1 MPSPISLDN
10 EAEHPDI
17 FVAERARNNLLIL
30 AANGSRVVGSFEN
43 EVGAVNFLLSELK
56 NITQNITSN
65 RKVVIDVQSVNGSYY
80 LDFKPFGAYNV
91 YHDVQNVIAKIYA
104 TNISKYSILIN
115 AHFDSVPT
123 SPGGSDDG
131 IMCTVMLEVIRQ
143 LCQWNGNLQYNLIF
157 LFNGAEES
165 PLQAAHG
172 FITQH
177 KWAKEVKV
185 VINLEAAGSGSKEIL
200 FQSGP
205 GHSWLLNYYAKIPH
219 PYGQVAGEEIFQS
232 NIIPSDTD
240 FRIFRDYGNI
250 VGFDLAFFKNGYKY
264 HTNFDD
270 VESIPLASYQHVG
283 DNVLELVKKIAN
295 APEIEYMKSSHTKAV
310 YFDVFGLF
318 MVWYQ
323 DYIGTIINLVVTL
336 LSCLVA
342 YKSFLDFKLGRNW
355 KSKIYLIVTALVL
368 FFSWVFTVIGII
380 GIGTLIDGLNYSMS
394 WYGSPYLIFG
404 LYVVPTVM
412 LSSVPLIGWNYFNK
426 KLHFST
432 RVQSQLQYSIVRLIW
447 TVVLLIATCLNI
459 RSAYALMIPVL
470 FNAVGSVF
478 IHLTKLHHSANGW
491 KIAYMLFNAFP
502 SMMIMYQS
510 VTILSLFIPIT
521 GRIGSD
527 KNPDVII
534 GVVSMALTI
543 LFSSFYTHFLAMMKK
558 PFWLIYFFLVIF
570 LIHFLIIVTPLGFPY
585 SGNPTSPAP
594 QRFMIYHTKRTF
606 NNQNGLVKQDAGYFL
621 VNLDRHSPESV
632 IPYVKQFEKRIS
644 IKDDCENFLVC
655 GLPLFSPRML
665 AVMESSTWIPAE
677 EPIIKEDIAL
687 HLNSKTYLKRNVLTY
702 NFTAA
707 GPDHFNIYFS
717 PKTNIRL
724 VNNSFDALIPKNV
737 PVWNGRLLYFAN
749 FVWGVSKS
757 PLEFSIDLEV
767 PENWN
772 TTVMDIGISG
782 KYIHEKKNQHT
793 PQFQA
798 FLSDFP
804 KWANIVPAIAN
815 FESWEI

>member
-1 MPSPISLDN
+1 MVFHIIEVVDMQ
-10 EAEHPDI
+10 
-17 FVAERARNNLLIL
+17 
-30 AANGSRVVGSFEN
+30 ANGSRVVGSFEN
-43 EVGAVNFLLSELK
+43 EVGAVNFLFDELR
-56 NITQNITSN
+56 NITENVESS
-65 RKVVIDVQSVNGSYY
+65 RKVEIDVQTVNGSYY
-80 LDFKPFGAYNV
+80 LDFKPFGAYNI
-91 YHDVQNVIAKIYA
+91 YRNVQNVVAKIYA

-131 IMCTVMLEVIRQ
+131 IMCVVMLEVIRK
-143 LCQWNGNLQYNLIF
+143 LCQWNGELRYNLIF

-177 KWAKEVKV
+177 KWAKTVKV

-205 GHSWLLNYYAKIPH
+205 GHSWLLNYYSKVPH

-240 FRIFRDYGNI
+240 FRIFRDYGKT
-250 VGFDLAFFKNGYKY
+250 VGFDIAFFKNGYKY

-270 VESIPLASYQHVG
+270 VESIPLTSYQHVG

-295 APEIEYMKSSHTKAV
+295 APEVEHINASFGKAV

-318 MVWYQ
+318 MVWYEE
-323 DYIGTIINLVVTL
+323 YRGTIINLVVII

-342 YKSFLDFKLGRNW
+342 YKSFLDFKLGRSW
-355 KSKIYLIVTALVL
+355 KSKIYLIVTSLVL
-368 FFSWVFTVIGII
+368 LLSWVFTVIGII
-380 GIGTLIDGLNYSMS
+380 GISTLIDALNYSMS
-394 WYGSPYLIFG
+394 WYGSPFLIFG

-412 LSSVPLIGWNYFNK
+412 LSSIPLIGWNHFNR

-432 RVQSQLQYSIVRLIW
+432 RVQSQLQYSVVRLIW
-447 TVVLLIATCLNI
+447 TVLLLIATCLNI
-459 RSAYALMIPVL
+459 RSAYVVMIPVL
-470 FNAVGSVF
+470 CNTVGSVF
-478 IHLTKLHHSANGW
+478 IHLTKLHHSTNGW
-491 KIAYMLFNAFP
+491 KVAYMLFNAFP

-510 VTILSLFIPIT
+510 VIILSLFIPIT
-521 GRIGSD
+521 GRIGND
-527 KNPDVII
+527 KNPEMILGII
-534 GVVSMALTI
+534 SMSLTI
-543 LFSSFYTHFLAMMKK
+543 IFSSFYMHFLTMMKK

-570 LIHFLIIVTPLGFPY
+570 LLHFLIIVTPLGFPY
-585 SGNPTSPAP
+585 SENPTSPAP

-606 NNQNGLVKQDAGYFL
+606 NNEKGRMKQDAGYFL
-621 VNLDRHSPESV
+621 INLDRHSPGSV
-632 IPYVKQFEKRIS
+632 IPYVNQFGKRIP
-644 IKDDCENFLVC
+644 ITDDCKNFLVC

-677 EPIIKEDIAL
+677 EPIIKENIFL
-687 HLNSKTYLKRNVLTY
+687 HLNSKTMLKPNVVTC
-702 NFTAA
+702 NFTAI
-707 GPDHFNIYFS
+707 GPDHFNVYFS

-724 VNNSFDALIPKNV
+724 VRISLDAVIPENV
-737 PVWNGRLLYFAN
+737 PIWNGRPLYFVN
-749 FVWGVSKS
+749 FVWGLSKS
-757 PLEFSIDLEV
+757 PLEFSVDLEV
-767 PENWN
+767 PEDWN
-772 TTVMDIGISG
+772 TTIMDIAISG
-782 KYIHEKKNQHT
+782 KYVHNKKHQHT
-793 PQFQA
+793 LQFQA

-804 KWANIVPAIAN
+804 KWTNIVPTIAN